1 MISGMAQDVIIAPSI
16 LSADFLHLGDAI
28 ERCDQAGAD
37 WLHIDVM
44 DGNFV
49 PNISMGPVVVEACRR
64 ATERILNVHL
74 MISNPDAYLED
85 FKHAGADLLSVHIEA
100 NPHIYR
106 TIETIRELDCQVGVV
121 LNPGTPIRAIEQ
133 VVDLVDL
140 VLIMTVNPGFAGQE
154 YIPEMTPKIG
164 ALRKL
169 LDEHGLDPHIQ
180 VDGGINVETAPLAAK
195 AGANVFVAASAIF
208 QHPEGI
214 AAGIDSLRRAVS

>member
-1 MISGMAQDVIIAPSI
+1 
-16 LSADFLHLGDAI
+16 
-28 ERCDQAGAD
+28 
-37 WLHIDVM
+37 M

-169 LDEHGLDPHIQ
+169 LDERGLDPHIQ